1 MTNPVTTEKLPK
13 VRPVLKLL
21 NLCAKSEARKLL
33 SDAAVLIYA
42 AYFPKGDPYDN

>member
-1 MTNPVTTEKLPK
+1 MTETTKSPLPK

-21 NLCAKSEARKLL
+21 DACAKSEGRKLL
-33 SDAAVLIYA
+33 SDAAALIRA